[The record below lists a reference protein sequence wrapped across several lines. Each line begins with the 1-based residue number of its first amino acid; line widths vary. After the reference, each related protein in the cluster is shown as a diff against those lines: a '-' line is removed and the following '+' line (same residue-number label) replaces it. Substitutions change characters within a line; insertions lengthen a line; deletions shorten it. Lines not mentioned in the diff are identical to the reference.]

1 VSTSIFRAVTAAA
14 LLAACFAHAQDPLVV
29 REGDEIEIKG
39 RVREGT
45 TSAVVGGLVTDVKV
59 LRFHPSVFVAT
70 DSAAKTSRHFTILDG
85 NSPVALKAVELSS
98 WTEVL
103 ATCRFAV
110 SRKPSGSQD
119 FVCDL
124 KSAKRY
130 VPEKVAAKNPEPP
143 DLGRVAFQPI
153 HREWL
158 LESQLRA
165 CQQLGAAGD
174 PGAANRCSIRT
185 KNAFDVIKA
194 RSETSHLPLSVW
206 GYCAQFWMDDM
217 TLGARC
223 ITAAEDICKTSSP
236 GVLQDQMECLKVMGS
251 GAWVANPKARSLTFD
266 APGK

>member
-1 VSTSIFRAVTAAA
+1 MNTGIFTAVTAAT
-14 LLAACFAHAQDPLVV
+14 LLAACFAHAQEPLVV
-29 REGDEIEIKG
+29 REGDEIEITG
-39 RVREGT
+39 RVREGK
-45 TSAVVGGLVTDVKV
+45 TSAVVGGLVTDVKI

-70 DSAAKTSRHFTILDG
+70 DSAAKTSRHFTILNGD
-85 NSPVALKAVELSS
+85 SPVALKAVELSS
-98 WTEVL
+98 WTEIL

-110 SRKPSGSQD
+110 AGKPSGRQD

-130 VPEKVAAKNPEPP
+130 APEKAAAKNPEPP

-158 LESQLRA
+158 LESQLHA

-174 PGAANRCSIRT
+174 PAASNRCSNRT
-185 KNAFDVIKA
+185 KNAFDVLKA
-194 RSETSHLPLSVW
+194 RSETSELPLSVW
-206 GYCAQFWMDDM
+206 GYCAKFWTDDM

-223 ITAAEDICKTSSP
+223 VIAAEDICKVSSP
-236 GVLQDQMECLKVMGS
+236 GVLQDQIGCLRIMSS